1 MSAEMSTSQRDSPWA
16 TGPTLFA
23 AALLVI
29 SGVWVLFA
37 GTAALAHDKIYVGT
51 TEYLYSFNLTA
62 WGWVHLVTGILAIA
76 AGLAVLRDQTWA
88 VMVGLVLACLSMV
101 FQFLV
106 LPFYPIWSLL
116 VIVLDA
122 AIIWALATD
131 RGSRVADHG

>member
-1 MSAEMSTSQRDSPWA
+1 MSAEMSTSQRDAPWA

-29 SGVWVLFA
+29 SGVCVLFA
-37 GTAALAHDKIYVGT
+37 GTAALAHDKIYVSP
-51 TEYLYSFNLTA
+51 TEYLYSFNLA
-62 WGWVHLVTGILAIA
+62 GWGWLHLVMGILAIA
-76 AGLAVLRDQTWA
+76 AGFAVLRDRTWA
-88 VMVGLVLACLSMV
+88 VMLGIVLAGLSMV

>member
-29 SGVWVLFA
+29 SGVWVLFD
-37 GTAALAHDKIYVGT
+37 GTAAMAPVG
-51 TEYLYSFNLTA
+51 
-62 WGWVHLVTGILAIA
+62 TGIL
-76 AGLAVLRDQTWA
+76 
-88 VMVGLVLACLSMV
+88 VLAGLSMV

-106 LPFYPIWSLL
+106 LPLYPIWSLL